1 MNLGEMLSAARLAAG
16 ISLEDLA
23 AATSIRVGLLTEI
36 EKNNF
41 SHCGGDIYARGHLR
55 NIAPILGLDA
65 ARLVELF
72 NQEHSVESRSI
83 KELLIE
89 NNVTKVPKEKKNL
102 SWKVPAAFSIVVF
115 LIFATVQ
122 IVVSNVQ
129 SGNDASPAAT
139 SSPSPTPTA
148 SVEPSASAVTTETT
162 TTENPANGKVTLQ
175 ITAPR
180 GDSKIDIWVDGKQ
193 IEKGTIYQGESKNFE
208 GLRSIAIYFS
218 NPAGL
223 DVTVNGEL
231 LAPLGGENQ
240 EVRRTFR

>member
-72 NQEHSVESRSI
+72 NEEHSVESRSI

-102 SWKVPAAFSIVVF
+102 SWKVPAAFSIVVL

-129 SGNDASPAAT
+129 SGNDASPAAS
-139 SSPSPTPTA
+139 SSPSPTA
-148 SVEPSASAVTTETT
+148 SAEPSASAVATETT
-162 TTENPANGKVTLQ
+162 TTENPANGKVTLL

-193 IEKGTIYQGESKNFE
+193 IEKGTIYKGESKNFE

>member
-55 NIAPILGLDA
+55 NIAPILGLDP
-65 ARLVELF
+65 ARLIELF
-72 NQEHSVESRSI
+72 NEEHSVESRSI

-102 SWKVPAAFSIVVF
+102 SWKVPAAFSIVVL

-129 SGNDASPAAT
+129 SGNDASPAAS
-139 SSPSPTPTA
+139 SSPSPTA
-148 SVEPSASAVTTETT
+148 SAEPSASAVTTETT
-162 TTENPANGKVTLQ
+162 TTENPANGKVTLL

-180 GDSKIDIWVDGKQ
+180 GDSRIDIWVDGKQ
-193 IEKGTIYQGESKNFE
+193 IEKGTIYQGESKSYE

>member
-1 MNLGEMLSAARLAAG
+1 MNLGEMLSSARLAAG

-23 AATSIRVGLLTEI
+23 AATSIRVGLLIEI
-36 EKNNF
+36 EKHNF
-41 SHCGGDIYARGHLR
+41 SHCGGEIYARGHLR
-55 NIAPILGLDA
+55 NIAPILGLDPA
-65 ARLVELF
+65 HLVELF
-72 NQEHSVESRSI
+72 NEEHSAESRSI
-83 KELLIE
+83 KDLLIE
-89 NNVTKVPKEKKNL
+89 NNVTKVPQEKKNI
-102 SWKVPAAFSIVVF
+102 SWKVPATVSIVVL

-129 SGNDASPAAT
+129 SGNDPDPVAT
-139 SSPSPTPTA
+139 TSASPTPSA
-148 SVEPSASAVTTETT
+148 EPSASAVTTETT
-162 TTENPANGKVTLQ
+162 TTDNPANGKVTLL

-193 IEKGTIYQGESKNFE
+193 IEKGTIYQGESKSFE